1 MGCARRSALE
11 TQRPA
16 PRRARSIPPRREHTD
31 PIYIMFTWDAIR
43 SIIVINKRVRRELTC
58 RSPLVCGKDLSLNG
72 GSRSCH
78 VTPDAMG
85 AEMRATMGAAMG
97 AQPSTIRAAIS
108 DTYGAQN
115 SRVHC
120 ESRRR
125 CSACKRPPRRSELE
139 GALRA
144 DGAALQGHLRLL
156 IERRVERHLE
166 RG

>member
-31 PIYIMFTWDAIR
+31 PIYIMLTWDAIR

-97 AQPSTIRAAIS
+97 AQPSTIRAAHLRYIW
-108 DTYGAQN
+108 
-115 SRVHC
+115 
-120 ESRRR
+120 
-125 CSACKRPPRRSELE
+125 RSELE
-139 GALRA
+139 GALREPT
-144 DGAALQGHLRLL
+144 ALLCMQVPTTALRTRGCTAS
-156 IERRVERHLE
+156 RRRCSAGPPSPPH
-166 RG
+166 RAPG